1 MMSNTTRHGKKK
13 IGRLYGVGV
22 GPGDPELLTL
32 RAHHLLSRIP
42 VIFVPLK
49 DEKSSSYA
57 RSVIKNLVKK
67 SEGKVVGVVL
77 PMLRDKEKLA
87 DYWLKAAE
95 SIWQYLKKG
104 EDCAFVNIG
113 DPLLYG
119 TFIHILETL
128 QKSHPEIE
136 VEVIPGIS
144 SISAAAARA
153 VVPLASNDE
162 RIAIISGN
170 REDKVIREALDNFD
184 TVVFIKMN
192 KVFDRLLGILEELK
206 LVEKCVYVRRCTTQ
220 DEEIIRDI
228 SKLKGEKV
236 DYFSLLIVRK

>member
-1 MMSNTTRHGKKK
+1 MSKTTQPGNRS

-32 RAHHLLSRIP
+32 RAYHLLSRIP
-42 VIFVPLK
+42 IIFVPLK
-49 DEKSSSYA
+49 NEKSRSYA

-87 DYWLKAAE
+87 DYWRKAAE
-95 SIWQYLKKG
+95 SVWQYLKKG

-128 QKSHPEIE
+128 QKDHPEIK

-144 SISAAAARA
+144 SINAAAASA
-153 VVPLASNDE
+153 IVPLASNDE

-170 REDKVIREALDNFD
+170 REDKVIKETLENFD

-192 KVFDRLLGILEELK
+192 KVFDRLLSILEELN
-206 LVEKCVYVRRCTTQ
+206 LIEKCVYVRRCTTQ

-228 SKLKGEKV
+228 RKLKGEKV

>member
-1 MMSNTTRHGKKK
+1 MSNETRHQKKG

-32 RAHHLLSRIP
+32 RAYHLLSRVP

-49 DEKSSSYA
+49 DKKSKSYA
-57 RSVIKNLVKK
+57 KSVIDNLVKK
-67 SEGKVVGVVL
+67 SEGKVVGLVL
-77 PMLRDKEKLA
+77 PMLRDREQLA
-87 DYWLKAAE
+87 DYWRRAVE
-95 SIWQYLKKG
+95 SIWQYLEKG

-144 SISAAAARA
+144 SINAAAARA
-153 VVPLASNDE
+153 IVPLASNDE
-162 RIAIISGN
+162 HIAIISGN
-170 REDKVIREALDNFD
+170 REDKVIRETLQKFD
-184 TVVFIKMN
+184 TVVFLKMN
-192 KVFDRLLGILEELK
+192 TIFDKLLTILEELNLK
-206 LVEKCVYVRRCTTQ
+206 KKSVYVRRCTTQ
-220 DEEIIRDI
+220 DEEIIWDI
-228 SKLKGEKV
+228 SKLKGKKV

>member
-1 MMSNTTRHGKKK
+1 MYNTTRHGKKK

-32 RAHHLLSRIP
+32 RAYHLLSRIP

-49 DEKSSSYA
+49 DETSSSYA

-77 PMLRDKEKLA
+77 PMLKDKEKLA
-87 DYWLKAAE
+87 DYWRKAAE
-95 SIWQYLKKG
+95 SMWQYLKKG

-119 TFIHILETL
+119 TFIHIFETL

-136 VEVIPGIS
+136 AEVIPGIS
-144 SISAAAARA
+144 SINAAAARA

-170 REDKVIREALDNFD
+170 REDEVIRETLDNFD

-192 KVFDRLLGILEELK
+192 RMFDRLLTILKELNMIK
-206 LVEKCVYVRRCTTQ
+206 KCVYVRRCTTQ
-220 DEEIIRDI
+220 DEEIIWDI
-228 SKLKGEKV
+228 SKLKGEEV

>member
-1 MMSNTTRHGKKK
+1 MSNTTQRGKKN

-32 RAHHLLSRIP
+32 RAYNLLSRIP

-49 DEKSSSYA
+49 NETSSSYA
-57 RSVIKNLVKK
+57 KSVIKNLVKE
-67 SEGKVVGVVL
+67 SDGKVVGVVL

-87 DYWLKAAE
+87 DYWRKAVA
-95 SIWQYLKKG
+95 SMWQYLKKG

-128 QKSHPEIE
+128 QKSHPEIQ

-162 RIAIISGN
+162 RIVIIPGN
-170 REDKVIREALDNFD
+170 REDKVIRETLENFD

-192 KVFDRLLGILEELK
+192 KVFDRLLTILEELN
-206 LVEKCVYVRRCTTQ
+206 LTEKCVCVRRCTTQ
-220 DEEIIRDI
+220 DEEIIWDI
-228 SKLKGEKV
+228 SKLKGEKG

>member
-1 MMSNTTRHGKKK
+1 MSNTAQHGKKS

-32 RAHHLLSRIP
+32 RAYHLLSRIP

-49 DEKSSSYA
+49 DEKSMSYA

-77 PMLRDKEKLA
+77 PMLRDREQLA
-87 DYWLKAAE
+87 DYWRKAAE
-95 SIWQYLKKG
+95 SMWQYLKKG

-144 SISAAAARA
+144 SINAAAARA

-162 RIAIISGN
+162 CIAIISGN
-170 REDKVIREALDNFD
+170 REDKVIREILENFD
-184 TVVFIKMN
+184 TVVFVKMN
-192 KVFDRLLGILEELK
+192 RVFDRLLIILEELN
-206 LVEKCVYVRRCTTQ
+206 LIEKCIYVRRCTTQ
-220 DEEIIRDI
+220 DEEIIWDI

>member
-1 MMSNTTRHGKKK
+1 MPNTTRHGKKK

-32 RAHHLLSRIP
+32 RAYHLLSRIP

-67 SEGKVVGVVL
+67 SDGKVVGVVL

-95 SIWQYLKKG
+95 SMWRYLKKG
-104 EDCAFVNIG
+104 EDCAFVNRG

-170 REDKVIREALDNFD
+170 RADKVIRETLENFD

-192 KVFDRLLGILEELK
+192 KVFDRLLTILEELK

-228 SKLKGEKV
+228 GKLKGEKA